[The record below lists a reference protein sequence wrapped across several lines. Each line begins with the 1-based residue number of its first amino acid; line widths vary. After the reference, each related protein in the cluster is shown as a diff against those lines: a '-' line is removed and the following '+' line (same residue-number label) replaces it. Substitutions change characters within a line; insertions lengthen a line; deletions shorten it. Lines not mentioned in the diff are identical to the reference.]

1 MPKRKRKVSARLQ
14 AARDAHDKFL
24 RKHGIGSPK
33 PLKGHD
39 IPSYKVEGNAK
50 LTNEVPGSGT
60 PVGTGRHSNH
70 GLVIGQPYHKG
81 PLMVIQSKDDL
92 KSNKRRQ

>member
-1 MPKRKRKVSARLQ
+1 MPKRKVSKRLR
-14 AARDAHDKFL
+14 AAQNAHDKALAKLGVRGRSEL
-24 RKHGIGSPK
+24 R
-33 PLKGHD
+33 GHD
-39 IPSYKVEGNAK
+39 IPTYKVKGNAQLADK
-50 LTNEVPGSGT
+50 VPGAGT
-60 PVGTGRHSNH
+60 PVGKGRHSNH